1 MSMDMDFKNDNDFKL
16 DRGKVRTAGADWMWV
31 MMTFQK
37 DTSQTTGIMKTWFRF
52 IIILL

>member
-1 MSMDMDFKNDNDFKL
+1 MSMDMDLKNEKDFKL

-31 MMTFQK
+31 MMTFQR